1 MAHLTVLRAA
11 VSDMFI
17 GSRRGAVFV
26 EAALVFPL
34 LIFIIALIISY
45 TIMQY
50 EEIKKQV
57 ENHSMQRE
65 ASMNGEIIS
74 KGECEFVRNIDFLL
88 EEI

>member
-1 MAHLTVLRAA
+1 MAHLTVLREA
-11 VSDMFI
+11 VYDMFI
-17 GSRRGAVFV
+17 GSRRGDVFV

-34 LIFIIALIISY
+34 LIFIVALIISY
-45 TIMQY
+45 TIIQY